1 MDLRVQSSVIAL
13 LGARPRAVSTGGFII
28 GWDPTTDSRF
38 VNYATPTVG
47 ELTAEDVA
55 ELVAAFREIGRLPRL
70 EYVPGFAPE
79 LEQLLLEAGFTVEA
93 RHEYLAC
100 SPETLVTPAVPEG
113 IVLSEPATDDDR
125 RDSCAVQSLAFG
137 EDGVVTGDDIAR
149 VRRYQENG
157 CVVLIARDASGLCV
171 GAGQASVPGAGL
183 VEVAGIA
190 VAATHRR
197 RGIAGSLVAAIT
209 AEAFA
214 RGVEGAWLEAS
225 GPDSWRVY
233 ERAGFKPTGQR
244 LYIALEALEDEES

>member
-1 MDLRVQSSVIAL
+1 MDFRVQNSVIIL
-13 LGARPRAVSTGGFII
+13 LGERPEVVRTRAFVL

-38 VNYATPTVG
+38 VSYATPTTGDV
-47 ELTAEDVA
+47 TAQDVA
-55 ELVAAFREIGRLPRL
+55 ELVAAFRGIGRLPRL

-79 LEQLLLEAGFTVEA
+79 LERLLLEAGFTVEA

-100 SPETLVTPAVPEG
+100 SPESLVNPEVPEG
-113 IVLSEPATDDDR
+113 IVFGEPVSDDDR
-125 RDSCAVQSLAFG
+125 RDSCAVQNVAFG
-137 EDGVVTGDDIAR
+137 GDGVVTDDDIAR
-149 VRRYQENG
+149 IRRYQEKG
-157 CVVLIARDASGLCV
+157 CVALMARDTSSGACV

-190 VAATHRR
+190 VAETHRR

-244 LYIALEALEDEES
+244 LYIALES

>member
-1 MDLRVQSSVIAL
+1 MDLRVQNSVIAL
-13 LGARPRAVSTGGFII
+13 LGARPEVVRTGAFVI
-28 GWDPTTDSRF
+28 GWDPTTDSRY
-38 VNYATPTVG
+38 VSYATPTIGDVG
-47 ELTAEDVA
+47 AEDVA

-70 EYVPGFAPE
+70 EYVPGFAPR
-79 LEQLLLEAGFTVEA
+79 LEHLLLEAGFTVEA

-100 SPETLVTPAVPEG
+100 TPETLVTPELPEG

-125 RDSCAVQSLAFG
+125 RDSHAVQSLAFG
-137 EDGVVTGDDIAR
+137 DDGVVTDDDIAR
-149 VRRYQENG
+149 IRRYQEKG
-157 CVVLIARDASGLCV
+157 CVVFIARDASGVCV
-171 GAGQASVPGAGL
+171 AAGQASVPGAGL

-190 VAATHRR
+190 VAETHRR

-244 LYIALEALEDEES
+244 LYIALEDGES

>member
-1 MDLRVQSSVIAL
+1 MDLRVQNSVITQ
-13 LGARPRAVSTGGFII
+13 LGARPEVVSLRGFVI
-28 GWDPTTDSRF
+28 GWDPTTESRY
-38 VNYATPTVG
+38 VSYATPTVADVT
-47 ELTAEDVA
+47 EADVA

-70 EYVPGFAPE
+70 EYVPGFAPG
-79 LEQLLLEAGFTVEA
+79 LEKLLLEAGFTIEA

-100 SPETLVTPAVPEG
+100 SPESLVTPPVPEG
-113 IVLSEPATDDDR
+113 IGLSEPVSDEDR
-125 RDSCAVQSLAFG
+125 RDGFAVQDVAFG
-137 EDGVVTGDDIAR
+137 GDGVVTGDDIAR
-149 VRRYQENG
+149 VRRNQEKG
-157 CVVLIARDASGLCV
+157 CVVFIARDATGACV

-183 VEVAGIA
+183 VEVAG
-190 VAATHRR
+190 VAESHRR

-244 LYIALEALEDEES
+244 LYMALEDQV